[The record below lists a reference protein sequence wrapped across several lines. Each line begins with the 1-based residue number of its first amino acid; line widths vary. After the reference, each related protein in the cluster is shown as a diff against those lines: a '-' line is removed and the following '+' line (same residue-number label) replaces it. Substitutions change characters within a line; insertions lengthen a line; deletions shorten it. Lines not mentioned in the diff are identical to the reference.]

1 MPHRKRFTLG
11 GSRSVARTTFSSAS
25 ASRSPAVSGARAAA
39 SRVDPREAG
48 LIAVLLLLAAASWIF
63 TATQLNGMDMGPW
76 TDPGPLGF
84 FVTTWVVMLAAMMFP
99 SVAPMVVA
107 YAKIQSHRR
116 KMGRYAPAGSTAVFV
131 AGYLIVWTAFGVM
144 AYSLYVWV
152 ASLVPGIFAS
162 DQGGR
167 YLAAGVIMV
176 SAAYQLTPAKNVS
189 LMKCRTPMDFILH
202 RMRPGYRGALRMGA
216 EHGAWCVGAC
226 CWALMVALFA
236 LGVMSIGWMAL
247 VGAFI
252 AGEKMLPW
260 KRLAN
265 RSVAVALAVI
275 ALGVA
280 RGHDA
285 LVALARPSGPHLS
298 RPLWAKRNIQRRS
311 NTRLS
316 RQVSQVYKPLATVG

>member
-1 MPHRKRFTLG
+1 MLHRKLFTPG
-11 GSRSVARTTFSSAS
+11 GPRQVPPAASVAPNV
-25 ASRSPAVSGARAAA
+25 ASRI
-39 SRVDPREAG
+39 DLREAG
-48 LIAVLLLLAAASWIF
+48 LIGVLLALAAASWVF
-63 TATQLNGMDMGPW
+63 TATQLSGMDMGRW
-76 TDPGPLGF
+76 TDPVPLGV

-107 YAKIQSHRR
+107 YARIQSHRR

-131 AGYLIVWTAFGVM
+131 AGYLITWTAFGVM
-144 AYSLYVWV
+144 AYSLYAWV
-152 ASLVPGIFAS
+152 ASLNPGIFAS

-167 YLAAGVIMV
+167 YLTAGVIMV
-176 SAAYQLTPAKNVS
+176 AAVYQLTPAKNVS

-202 RMRPGYRGALRMGA
+202 RMRPGYRGALRMGI
-216 EHGAWCVGAC
+216 EHGAWCVAC

-265 RSVAVALAVI
+265 RSVALALAVI
-275 ALGVA
+275 ALGV
-280 RGHDA
+280 
-285 LVALARPSGPHLS
+285 VLS
-298 RPLWAKRNIQRRS
+298 PA
-311 NTRLS
+311 
-316 RQVSQVYKPLATVG
+316 ATTGMTM